1 MRTIL
6 LSLCIFLL
14 GHGVYLSQDSLKTDQ
29 ALLILPGFGS
39 KIYGTRALKQFFKQ
53 AEMPVY
59 IPRYIS
65 RKSIRLSMNSLERY
79 YQKQGFG
86 EYKQLHVLSYIV
98 GSWTLNQWIADY
110 GKRNIKTIIYDRS
123 PLQERAPLI
132 LLKDMALVNAL
143 VFGKITRDFVNTP
156 YPVLND
162 STIIK
167 GVFIETY
174 ATNVVRKHKE
184 TAMEQGPL
192 SWDVT
197 DLKQPVNDFTYL
209 PLNHDQMYTKPQEFG
224 NEVFYFIEH
233 GHFSEAFKCNAPV
246 QNPFIKLMK
255 R

>member
-79 YQKQGFG
+79 YQKKGLG

-209 PLNHDQMYTKPQEFG
+209 PLNHDQMYTKPQVFG

-246 QNPFIKLMK
+246 QNPFIKLKK

>member
-79 YQKQGFG
+79 YQKKGLG

-246 QNPFIKLMK
+246 QNPFIKLKK

>member
-29 ALLILPGFGS
+29 TLLILPGFGS

-79 YQKQGFG
+79 YQKKGLG

-246 QNPFIKLMK
+246 QNPFIKLKK

>member
-79 YQKQGFG
+79 YQKKGLG

-192 SWDVT
+192 SWDVMN
-197 DLKQPVNDFTYL
+197 LKQPVNDFTYL

-233 GHFSEAFKCNAPV
+233 EHFSESFKRNTPV
-246 QNPFIKLMK
+246 QNPFIKLKK

>member
-65 RKSIRLSMNSLERY
+65 RKSIRLSINALERY
-79 YQKQGFG
+79 YQKQGLV

-246 QNPFIKLMK
+246 QNPFIKLKK

>member
-1 MRTIL
+1 MRTISL
-6 LSLCIFLL
+6 LLCILL
-14 GHGVYLSQDSLKTDQ
+14 FGHGVYLSQDSLKTDQ

-39 KIYGTRALKQFFKQ
+39 KIFGTRALKQFFRQ
-53 AEMPVY
+53 SDMPVY

-65 RKSIRLSMNSLERY
+65 RKSIRLSMKSLERY
-79 YQKQGFG
+79 YQKQGLG
-86 EYKQLHVLSYIV
+86 EYKQLHVLSYII
-98 GSWTLNQWIADY
+98 GSWTLNQWIADH

-192 SWDVT
+192 SWDVMN
-197 DLKQPVNDFTYL
+197 LKQPVNDFTYL
-209 PLNHDQMYTKPQEFG
+209 PLNHDQMYTKPQVFG

-233 GHFSEAFKCNAPV
+233 GHFSEAFKRNTPV
-246 QNPFIKLMK
+246 QNPFIKLKK

>member
-6 LSLCIFLL
+6 LSLCILL
-14 GHGVYLSQDSLKTDQ
+14 FGHGVYLSQDSIQKEQ

-39 KIYGTRALKQFFKQ
+39 KILGTRALKQFFKQ
-53 AEMPVY
+53 SDMPFY

-65 RKSIRLSMNSLERY
+65 RKSIRLSINSLERY
-79 YQKQGFG
+79 YQNKGLG

-123 PLQERAPLI
+123 PFQERAPLI
-132 LLKDMALVNAL
+132 LLKDMSLVNAL

-162 STIIK
+162 TSIVK

-192 SWDVT
+192 SWDVVN
-197 DLKQPVNDFTYL
+197 LKQPVNDFTYL
-209 PLNHDQMYTKPQEFG
+209 PLNHDQMYTKPQAFG

-233 GHFSEAFKCNAPV
+233 GHFSQAFKHNTPV
-246 QNPFIKLMK
+246 QNPFIKLKK

>member
-6 LSLCIFLL
+6 LSLCILL
-14 GHGVYLSQDSLKTDQ
+14 FGHGVYLSQDSIQKEQ

-39 KIYGTRALKQFFKQ
+39 KILGTRALKQFFKQ
-53 AEMPVY
+53 SDMPFY

-65 RKSIRLSMNSLERY
+65 RKSIRLSINSLERY
-79 YQKQGFG
+79 YQNKGLG

-123 PLQERAPLI
+123 PFQERAPLI

-162 STIIK
+162 TSIVK

-192 SWDVT
+192 SWDVVN
-197 DLKQPVNDFTYL
+197 LKQPVNDFTYL
-209 PLNHDQMYTKPQEFG
+209 PLNHDQMYTKPQAFG

-233 GHFSEAFKCNAPV
+233 GHFSQAFKNNTPV
-246 QNPFIKLMK
+246 QNPFIKLKK

>member
-1 MRTIL
+1 
-6 LSLCIFLL
+6 
-14 GHGVYLSQDSLKTDQ
+14 
-29 ALLILPGFGS
+29 
-39 KIYGTRALKQFFKQ
+39 
-53 AEMPVY
+53 
-59 IPRYIS
+59 
-65 RKSIRLSMNSLERY
+65 MNSLERY
-79 YQKQGFG
+79 YQKQGLG
-86 EYKQLHVLSYIV
+86 EYKHLHVLSYIV

-143 VFGKITRDFVNTP
+143 VFGKITSDFVNTP

-209 PLNHDQMYTKPQEFG
+209 PLNHDQMYTKPQVFG

-246 QNPFIKLMK
+246 QNPFIKLKK

>member
-6 LSLCIFLL
+6 LSLCILL
-14 GHGVYLSQDSLKTDQ
+14 FGHGVYLSQDSIQKEQ

-39 KIYGTRALKQFFKQ
+39 KILGTRALKQFFKQ
-53 AEMPVY
+53 SDMPFY

-65 RKSIRLSMNSLERY
+65 RKSIRLSINSLERY
-79 YQKQGFG
+79 CQNKGLG

-123 PLQERAPLI
+123 PFQERAPLI

-162 STIIK
+162 TSIVK

-192 SWDVT
+192 SWDVVN
-197 DLKQPVNDFTYL
+197 LKQPVNDFTYL
-209 PLNHDQMYTKPQEFG
+209 PLNHDQMYTKPQAFG

-233 GHFSEAFKCNAPV
+233 GHFSQAFKHNTPV
-246 QNPFIKLMK
+246 QNPFIKLKK

>member
-6 LSLCIFLL
+6 LSFCIFLL

-39 KIYGTRALKQFFKQ
+39 KIYGTRVLKQFFKQ

-65 RKSIRLSMNSLERY
+65 RKSILLSINALERY
-79 YQKQGFG
+79 YQKQGLV

-98 GSWTLNQWIADY
+98 GSWTLNQWIEDH
-110 GKRNIKTIIYDRS
+110 GKRNIKTIIFDRS

-162 STIIK
+162 TTIIK

-184 TAMEQGPL
+184 TALEQGPL

-209 PLNHDQMYTKPQEFG
+209 PLNHDQMYTKPQVFG
-224 NEVFYFIEH
+224 YEVFYFIEH
-233 GHFSEAFKCNAPV
+233 GHFSEAFKRITPV
-246 QNPFIKLMK
+246 ENPFIKLKK